1 MHHFDG
7 TNILTDAQHC
17 FRKRRSCDTQLILAV
32 QDLANSLD
40 DRTQS
45 DVILLDFS
53 KAFDKVPHA
62 RLLYKLTHYGISGTT
77 QNWINDFLKNRTQRF
92 VLEGSSSDVT
102 VVTSG
107 VPQGSILGPT
117 YSPHRHSRA
126 RPLCAYFHTFSM
138 LRTRLLVFEFHAFSN
153 VCNQT
158 GRSTYMI
165 LPVWYYSSD

>member
-1 MHHFDG
+1 MSSVIYFV
-7 TNILTDAQHC
+7 
-17 FRKRRSCDTQLILAV
+17 LAV
-32 QDLANSLD
+32 IAQCTALHGLVVLL
-40 DRTQS
+40 RIKVIVQS
-45 DVILLDFS
+45 DFSVGLPFMSTLHPNSQYKGWTTNPELDPLNTMKYTRDQLFDLRPVAVNIKLPNTVYSTLKENGLL
-53 KAFDKVPHA
+53 KGRGRRA
-62 RLLYKLTHYGISGTT
+62 G
-77 QNWINDFLKNRTQRF
+77 
-92 VLEGSSSDVT
+92 
-102 VVTSG
+102 
-107 VPQGSILGPT
+107 T